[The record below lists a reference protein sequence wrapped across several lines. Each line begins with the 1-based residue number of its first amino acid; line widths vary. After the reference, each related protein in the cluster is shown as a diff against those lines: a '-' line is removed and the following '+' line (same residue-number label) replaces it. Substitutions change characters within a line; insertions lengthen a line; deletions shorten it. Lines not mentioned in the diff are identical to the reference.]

1 MSGRW
6 RPGRRTA
13 LRSATALLLPALLSF
28 LLAAPTTASTFF
40 ASATFEAQWRRGEAL
55 LPNFWGPLAT
65 ARDGQLEPYAEGAA
79 GLVCPPGQVCTQVV
93 TQGKR
98 LVQYF
103 DKARMEQTTPSGS
116 VSNGLLTVELLS
128 GRVQVGDAQF
138 EQRQPAGVPIA
149 GDPDNTF
156 PTYADL
162 QRVAPKVAQGN
173 APVTT
178 LLKAGAPPEE
188 YAAGAA
194 DPQAAVSDYD
204 AVTGHRVPKAFAE
217 FRATAGVPAVGL
229 AVAEPFWVEV
239 RVAGAARTLMVQGF
253 ERRVLT
259 YTPTNPDPFKV
270 EFGNIGQHYYTWRYL
285 TTPTTGP
292 TPTLTTTPTV
302 TPSSLPLPAAPA
314 GFGIRSVLDFAQ
326 NDGPPIRA
334 LFHPQTSVLHVMTN
348 TGNLFQV
355 DRATGTKRLILSL
368 RSADPTPQVFYG
380 ADFGPDGTFYAVRCL
395 QPPGQPGQ
403 STTHTGEVLRVTDT
417 NGDGTVDTIAVLN
430 RIQYPG
436 GNLRFNHEITALK
449 FGPDGMLY
457 VGAGS
462 HTDHGEQDGG
472 KGEVPE
478 TSAIFRISATV
489 PNSPF
494 ELFAD
499 GIRNPFGMA
508 FRADGK
514 LFDADHGP
522 QNDLPEE
529 LNYVQQGKHY
539 GFPYRYGNN
548 VKNPEPDAPPEPPG
562 LTFTPPIPNIGPDA
576 LNGDS
581 LDSQN
586 PSYTF
591 TPHAA
596 PGGLVFYT
604 ATAGAHLFPA
614 DYRGDAFLAMYGNV
628 ERPGEVRGFS
638 VLRLTLTEV
647 SPGDF
652 QVSVHTFLTG
662 LRRPTDVA
670 VAPDGALIVLESSA
684 AATPT
689 DQTPGYGRIL
699 EVTPA

>member
-1 MSGRW
+1 MFGSVI
-6 RPGRRTA
+6 
-13 LRSATALLLPALLSF
+13 ALLLPVGVALNF
-28 LLAAPTTASTFF
+28 AAPTTAATMYASPTF
-40 ASATFEAQWRRGEAL
+40 AAQWQQGEAI
-55 LPNFWGPLAT
+55 LPNFWGPLAN
-65 ARDGQLEPYAEGAA
+65 ARDGQLEPYAEGTA
-79 GLVCPPGQVCTQVV
+79 GI
-93 TQGKR
+93 TQGRR

-116 VSNGLLTVELLS
+116 VTNGLLTVELLS
-128 GRVQVGDAQF
+128 GRVQIGDTQF
-138 EQRQPAGVPIA
+138 EQRQPAAVPIA
-149 GDPDNTF
+149 GDPDNIF

-162 QRVAPKVAQGN
+162 QTMTPKAAQDTM
-173 APVTT
+173 PVTT
-178 LLKAGAPPEE
+178 LLTPGAPPAQ

-194 DPQAAVSDYD
+194 DPLAAVNDYD
-204 AVTGHRVPKAFAE
+204 SVTGHRVPKAFAG
-217 FRATAGVPAVGL
+217 FRAKAGVPAVGL
-229 AVAEPFWVEV
+229 AVTEPFWAEV
-239 RVAGAARTLMVQGF
+239 RVAGTARTLMAQGF

-259 YTPTNPDPFKV
+259 YTPTNPDPFKI

-285 TTPTTGP
+285 TTPAISPTPTTGP
-292 TPTLTTTPTV
+292 MPTV
-302 TPSSLPLPAAPA
+302 APSSLPLPPAPA
-314 GFGIRSVLDFAQ
+314 GFAIRSVLDFTKE
-326 NDGPPIRA
+326 DGPPIRA
-334 LFHPQTSVLHVMTN
+334 LFHPQTGVLHVLTN
-348 TGNLFQV
+348 TGNLFQI
-355 DRATGTKRLILSL
+355 DRAAGTKRFILSL
-368 RSADPTPQVFYG
+368 RNSDPMPQVFYG
-380 ADFGPDGTFYAVRCL
+380 ADFAPDGTFYAVRCL
-395 QPPGQPGQ
+395 QPPSQPGE

-417 NGDGTVDTIAVLN
+417 NGDGTVDTITVLN

-449 FGPDGMLY
+449 VGPDGMLY
-457 VGAGS
+457 IGAGS

-478 TSAIFRISATV
+478 TSAIFRISATA

-539 GFPYRYGNN
+539 GFPYRFGNN
-548 VKNPEPDAPPEPPG
+548 VKNPEPDAPPEPSG
-562 LTFTPPIPNIGPDA
+562 INFVPPIPNIGPDS
-576 LNGDS
+576 LNGDG

-591 TPHAA
+591 TPHSA
-596 PGGLVFYT
+596 PGGLAFYN
-604 ATAGAHLFPA
+604 ATVGAHLFPA
-614 DYRGDAFLAMYGNV
+614 AYRGDGFLVMYGNV
-628 ERPGEVRGFS
+628 ERSGEVRGFS
-638 VLRLTLTEV
+638 VLRLTLSEV
-647 SPGDF
+647 SPGNF

-670 VAPDGALIVLESSA
+670 VTPDGAMIVLESSA

-689 DQTPGYGRIL
+689 DQTVGYGRIL
-699 EVTPA
+699 EIAPA